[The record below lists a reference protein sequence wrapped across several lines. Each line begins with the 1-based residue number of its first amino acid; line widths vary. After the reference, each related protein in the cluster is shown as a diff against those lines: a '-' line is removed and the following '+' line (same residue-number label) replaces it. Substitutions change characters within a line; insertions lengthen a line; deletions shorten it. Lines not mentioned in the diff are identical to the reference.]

1 MIRKWILTGAGL
13 LGFALGAWGVGARSL
28 WAAQAAQA
36 APQDQAKPAY
46 TLAEYNAYKAA
57 DAEQNP
63 QQKIKLL
70 DDFVK
75 QYPNSTL
82 LPYIYRAYYLTDYAL
97 KNFAGTL
104 EYADRQ
110 GGVGGTVDTQGRLEA
125 QVARAQAYYV
135 ASGDKAFQTPDV
147 LTKAR
152 DSSAQGLK
160 TLDDWKKPDAL
171 GADR

>member
-1 MIRKWILTGAGL
+1 MMRKWTVTCAGL
-13 LGFALGAWGVGARSL
+13 LWIALGMTSGAAKL
-28 WAAQAAQA
+28 WAGPQAG
-36 APQDQAKPAY
+36 QDQAKPAY

-57 DAEQNP
+57 DGEQNP

-104 EYADRQ
+104 EYAD
-110 GGVGGTVDTQGRLEA
+110 
-125 QVARAQAYYV
+125 
-135 ASGDKAFQTPDV
+135 
-147 LTKAR
+147 
-152 DSSAQGLK
+152 
-160 TLDDWKKPDAL
+160 
-171 GADR
+171 